1 MINTFIQI
9 LLSIFLI
16 AIMAFISYT
25 VYNKEYINS
34 IDLTITNKKITKIFS
49 GILNYSKDS
58 NIEFETYNKNEF
70 TYIDIN
76 PSINQNGGA
85 EYSYN
90 FWLYFDLDNN
100 TNLINNKVAGMT
112 LTTDFK
118 GSATESTTISSQGF
132 VDDKKKYKYLIL
144 FYKGETQTLPLK
156 QIDGKSN
163 DCRYKTLNY
172 DEQLI
177 IKNPLVKIRNDGEEI
192 VIDYNNINYPESY
205 NSSVDNLTCNDADF
219 LKERSKNKF
228 GIKNID
234 VTKYKRKFNMITIVF
249 KEQSESE
256 QLFYK
261 RNANCKVYLNK
272 QLISDR
278 LATVDNIEMDQIDK
292 FNSRVMKSNF
302 SKFHLNPINNSSFGY
317 DAYDQLTLTDGITD
331 TPALQ
336 VADLTYYNYSLQ
348 QSEIDRLYDAGFNK
362 YPATFKK
369 IIPKNFL
376 KGDYVKAT
384 DKTIQI

>member
-34 IDLTITNKKITKIFS
+34 IDLTTSNKKTTKIFS
-49 GILNYSKDS
+49 GILDYSKDS
-58 NIEFETYNKNEF
+58 NIEFETFNKTEF

-90 FWLYFDLDNN
+90 FWLYFDLSGG
-100 TNLINNKVAGMT
+100 LINTK
-112 LTTDFK
+112 
-118 GSATESTTISSQGF
+118 TISAPSKGDTTAITNITTAQG
-132 VDDKKKYKYLIL
+132 DNTKEKYKYLIL
-144 FYKGETQTLPLK
+144 FYKGEKQTLPLK
-156 QIDGKSN
+156 KIGDRSYDCKHKTIDFDDQI
-163 DCRYKTLNY
+163 
-172 DEQLI
+172 I
-177 IKNPLVKIRNDGEEI
+177 IKNPLVKIRNDGGEI

-205 NSSVDNLTCNDADF
+205 NTDASRLLCDDTNLKF
-219 LKERSKNKF
+219 LEERSENKF
-228 GIKNID
+228 GIKKID
-234 VTKYKRKFNMITIVF
+234 TTKYKRKFNMITIVF

-261 RNANCKVYLNK
+261 KNASCKVYLNK

-278 LATVDNIEMDQIDK
+278 LASVDNIEQDTVLK

-302 SKFHLNPINNSSFGY
+302 SKFHINPESFGY
-317 DAYDQLTLTDGITD
+317 SNVGPHTLTDGISE

-336 VADLTYYNYSLQ
+336 VADLTYYNYALQ
-348 QSEIDRLYDAGFNK
+348 QSEIDRLYNAGFNK

-369 IIPKNFL
+369 IIAKNFM
-376 KGDYVKAT
+376 KGDYFP
-384 DKTIQI
+384 KTTTVQI

>member
-9 LLSIFLI
+9 LLSIFII

-34 IDLTITNKKITKIFS
+34 IDLTSSNKKITKIFS
-49 GILNYSKDS
+49 GILDYSKDS
-58 NIEFETYNKNEF
+58 NLEFETYNKTEF
-70 TYIDIN
+70 TYLDIN

-90 FWLYFDLDNN
+90 FWLYFDTDSTNNRIIGDNSQ
-100 TNLINNKVAGMT
+100 IIRPA
-112 LTTDFK
+112 K
-118 GSATESTTISSQGF
+118 GSGPEI
-132 VDDKKKYKYLIL
+132 DKITNYKQVTDEYKKFKYITL
-144 FYKGETQTLPLK
+144 FYKGEKQQLPLV
-156 QIDGKSN
+156 SN
-163 DCRYKTLNY
+163 EGDSYDCKYKTL
-172 DEQLI
+172 DFDDQII

-192 VIDYNNINYPESY
+192 VIDYNNINFPDSY
-205 NSSVDNLTCNDADF
+205 NSSSDKLLCNDRDF
-219 LKERSKNKF
+219 LEKRSTNKF

-234 VTKYKRKFNMITIVF
+234 VSKYKRKFNMITIVF
-249 KEQSESE
+249 KEQNNSE

-261 RNANCKVYLNK
+261 RNANCKIYFNK

-278 LATVDNIEMDQIDK
+278 LAEVNNIENNTINQ

-302 SKFHLNPINNSSFGY
+302 SKLHINPLLGIDSIGNH
-317 DAYDQLTLTDGITD
+317 TLQDGITE

-336 VADLTYYNYSLQ
+336 VADLTYYNYALTQ
-348 QSEIDRLYDAGFNK
+348 IEIDRLYNSGFNK

-369 IIPKNFL
+369 RIAKNFS
-376 KGDYVKAT
+376 KGTYIKHENLT
-384 DKTIQI
+384 KEI

>member
-34 IDLTITNKKITKIFS
+34 IDLTTTNKKITKIFS
-49 GILNYSKDS
+49 GILDYSKDS
-58 NIEFETYNKNEF
+58 NIEFETYNKTEF

-90 FWLYFDLDNN
+90 FWLYFDTGPN
-100 TNLINNKVAGMT
+100 TNIINSNTITNPSKAST
-112 LTTDFK
+112 SDISTITSYTDK
-118 GSATESTTISSQGF
+118 
-132 VDDKKKYKYLIL
+132 DKYKYLIL
-144 FYKGETQTLPLK
+144 FYKGEKQTLPLK
-156 QIDGKSN
+156 HESDRSY
-163 DCRYKTLNY
+163 DCREKTF
-172 DEQLI
+172 DFDDQII
-177 IKNPLVKIRNDGEEI
+177 IKNPLVKIRNDGKEI

-205 NSSVDNLTCNDADF
+205 NNAANKLLCNDSDF
-219 LKERSKNKF
+219 LDERSKNKF
-228 GIKNID
+228 GIKEID
-234 VTKYKRKFNMITIVF
+234 VGKYKRKFNMITIVF
-249 KEQSESE
+249 KEQSETE

-261 RNANCKVYLNK
+261 RNASCKVYLNK
-272 QLISDR
+272 HLISDR
-278 LATVDNIEMDQIDK
+278 LASVDNLENDEISK

-302 SKFHLNPINNSSFGY
+302 SKFHINPVYGDLGYNNVGQHY
-317 DAYDQLTLTDGITD
+317 LKDGITE

-348 QSEIDRLYDAGFNK
+348 QTEIDRLYDSGFNK

-369 IIPKNFL
+369 IIAKNFMKGSYL
-376 KGDYVKAT
+376 KSDIT
-384 DKTIQI
+384 TTQI